1 MTVSPS
7 NLKVGHIYFACGYS
21 HPRLP
26 VLDIETYV
34 YLGKNLFPEDHGKD
48 FHYFQSP
55 HKYFE
60 AEIQA
65 AKAEIHAAISEKQSE
80 QQVKSEGLP
89 DRDCS
94 DNSEMILIDEADL
107 ECTIYDLDGLIEFVS
122 KERGGSIF

>member
-1 MTVSPS
+1 MTVSPM
-7 NLKVGHIYFACGYS
+7 NLKVGHIYFGCGYS

-26 VLDIETYV
+26 VIDIETYV

-48 FHYFQSP
+48 VHYFQSP
-55 HKYFE
+55 RKYFK

-65 AKAEIHAAISEKQSE
+65 AIPEKQSE
-80 QQVKSEGLP
+80 HEVAREGIP

-94 DNSEMILIDEADL
+94 EDSEMIMIDETDL
-107 ECTIYDLDGLIEFVS
+107 ECTIYDLDGLIEFAS